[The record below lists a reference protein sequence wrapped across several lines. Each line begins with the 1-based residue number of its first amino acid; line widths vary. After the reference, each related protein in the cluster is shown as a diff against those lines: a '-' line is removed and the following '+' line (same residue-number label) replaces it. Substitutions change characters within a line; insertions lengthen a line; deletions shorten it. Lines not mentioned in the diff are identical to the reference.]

1 MVAFVVN
8 LAFLATAEPFPG
20 TPIRLPDVKPSID
33 SCLRMAETELGIAI
47 ERHGR
52 PELAKIV
59 EFRSK
64 DVWAAID
71 EVLEPNSL
79 TLVPTGAGNRF
90 SLVGKASGQSRYAH
104 AAGPFRTVV
113 KRVSGKW
120 DVESDAVST
129 EITLSLHWEPRL
141 AVFRVG
147 GLKVADGTAD
157 GSKANVVGHQHAL
170 VVKVPAKREM
180 KSVDVAGSVIVT
192 VAEKRLRLTFDRLG
206 PRTEKTRDG
215 VTVTLSR
222 FERKDDLVEADVS
235 MAYPPGMP
243 IFESFEE
250 ECWLRD
256 NVARVI
262 SPDRTKRY
270 ESSDFQTRTTRSG
283 ATITYRFP
291 FDAKKGLTPGAG
303 WTLEIETPSP
313 LREYA
318 VPFSLTGIP
327 LP

>member
-1 MVAFVVN
+1 MIF
-8 LAFLATAEPFPG
+8 FLASLTFATAAEPFPA
-20 TPIRLPDVKPSID
+20 TPFRPSHLKPTID
-33 SCLRMAETELGIAI
+33 SCLRTAETELGITI

-52 PELAKIV
+52 PELPKIV
-59 EFRSK
+59 EFRSN
-64 DVWAAID
+64 DCWAVID
-71 EVLEPNSL
+71 EVLEPNGL
-79 TLVPTGAGNRF
+79 TLVPTGTGNRF
-90 SLVGKASGQSRYAH
+90 SLVGKASGESRYAH

-129 EITLSLHWEPRL
+129 EVTLALHWEPRL

-147 GLKVADGTAD
+147 GLKVADGSAD

-170 VVKVPAKREM
+170 VVKVPTKRER

-192 VAEKRLRLTFDRLG
+192 VAEKRLRFAFDRLG
-206 PRTEKTRDG
+206 GKVEKTRDG

-222 FERKDDLVEADVS
+222 FERKDDLVEVDVS

-243 IFESFEE
+243 VFESFEE

-262 SPDRTKRY
+262 SPDRTQRF

-291 FDAKKGLTPGAG
+291 FDARKGQTPGAG